1 MFPGCWFFALIIS
14 RRVVFMGVVIVN
26 TKKWRQTVC
35 GCVFWRD
42 SGVWGETM
50 SCQCS
55 FHLHGKS
62 KKKNSSSTEKD
73 LRNIWGDLGYFVEAL
88 GNKSVNWPL
97 PALAPPSQ
105 CVVAACLRHGP
116 HLPETDCHFL
126 AFFFFVVFS
135 PCSGLG
141 RRLYPT
147 EQRRGE
153 ESSRAH
159 LQKGCRW
166 ARETRS
172 VLWVCSCLALH
183 TSAKLGSSIRSV
195 VWACW
200 MKWIEREWER
210 VRGTEVFWCFL
221 SGFLLHLSLSFF
233 LHLLPSSPFPRLK
246 QGRESELNHP
256 GVHRSLCRSPR
267 CCHASLEQRLDPVK
281 KQGRDREKS

>member
-55 FHLHGKS
+55 FHLHAKS
-62 KKKNSSSTEKD
+62 KKRTVARPKKD

-147 EQRRGE
+147 RAAARRGII
-153 ESSRAH
+153 A
-159 LQKGCRW
+159 G
-166 ARETRS
+166 A
-172 VLWVCSCLALH
+172 
-183 TSAKLGSSIRSV
+183 SAKRLQVSPRDTQRVVRLFLFGPSHIRE
-195 VWACW
+195 A
-200 MKWIEREWER
+200 WIKYQISRVGVLDEMDWER
-210 VRGTEVFWCFL
+210 VRERVRESEGDRGVLVL
-221 SGFLLHLSLSFF
+221 SQWFSVTSLSLV
-233 LHLLPSSPFPRLK
+233 LPSS
-246 QGRESELNHP
+246 
-256 GVHRSLCRSPR
+256 
-267 CCHASLEQRLDPVK
+267 ASLLSVFLVWNRAGNQ
-281 KQGRDREKS
+281 S

>member
-1 MFPGCWFFALIIS
+1 MALI
-14 RRVVFMGVVIVN
+14 
-26 TKKWRQTVC
+26 
-35 GCVFWRD
+35 
-42 SGVWGETM
+42 
-50 SCQCS
+50 CQKLTATS
-55 FHLHGKS
+55 LLFFFLLFS
-62 KKKNSSSTEKD
+62 
-73 LRNIWGDLGYFVEAL
+73 
-88 GNKSVNWPL
+88 PL
-97 PALAPPSQ
+97 
-105 CVVAACLRHGP
+105 VVASVVVSI
-116 HLPETDCHFL
+116 LP
-126 AFFFFVVFS
+126 
-135 PCSGLG
+135 
-141 RRLYPT
+141 

-166 ARETRS
+166 ARETRG
-172 VLWVCSCLALH
+172 VLCVCSCLALH

-256 GVHRSLCRSPR
+256 GVHRSAGLQDAAVPPWNNVSIRSKNK
-267 CCHASLEQRLDPVK
+267 AET
-281 KQGRDREKS
+281 EKSPKSNYCAYY